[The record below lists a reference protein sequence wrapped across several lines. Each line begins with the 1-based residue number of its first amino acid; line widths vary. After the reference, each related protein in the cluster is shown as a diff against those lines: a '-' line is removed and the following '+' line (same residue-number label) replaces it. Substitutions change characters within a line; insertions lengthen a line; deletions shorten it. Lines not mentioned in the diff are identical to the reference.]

1 MSISFFRLR
10 FPEIDSRLF
19 HGDSMGIGEFPEFF
33 FFYGF
38 YKYFLLNFDSWRRQK
53 IDTKSD
59 EHK

>member
-19 HGDSMGIGEFPEFF
+19 HGDSMGIGESIN
-33 FFYGF
+33 YGF
-38 YKYFLLNFDSWRRQK
+38 YKHFLLNSDSSRRQK